1 MRNKLVICTD
11 ECFEKAILP
20 TNEYEIE
27 DINYYYTKLGT
38 SKDSQKNEHTWLK
51 KYPKL
56 GTATK
61 LLKKEHTIMIKCP
74 KLDKN

>member
-38 SKDSQKNEHTWLK
+38 SKDSQKNEHT
-51 KYPKL
+51 
-56 GTATK
+56 
-61 LLKKEHTIMIKCP
+61 
-74 KLDKN
+74 